1 MKNNFVSLLI
11 GFLLVF
17 GVIGCGANNG
27 SSEAEN
33 NTSDKAKI
41 QVTVKGYSN
50 GTARL
55 IGWFASQQ
63 YLIDSAKVDGTGQM
77 IFERDSIYQQ
87 GLAFVMLP
95 DQNYFPFLL
104 SEDQEFE
111 LATEKGDLQGKMVV
125 TGSIDNKLYYENDQF
140 EKNHQKKFNEIN
152 TQLNNATVGT
162 DGYSKLKEEQDKLVK
177 ARKAHLEE
185 IFTKHPNSFFT
196 SFKRSGQNPDVID
209 FKTKEGYLDTLK
221 QVYTYRTQ
229 FWDNVDLDDERLLF
243 TPVISNKLTK
253 YITELTAQNPDSIIS
268 AADFL
273 VGKVLD
279 QKEYYKYFVNWIA
292 LNYEPEKS
300 TVMDADAIYA
310 HMIKKYF
317 TKEKAFWST
326 EFEIE
331 HLQRKASEMSASL
344 VGMKGPDVK
353 AKDPSGNMKAISDLQ
368 SDYVIVFMY
377 SPECEHCIKESPK
390 MVQFYKEWKNKG
402 VEVFGIGLDT
412 EQATW
417 EKFVKDFGLDVFTNV
432 YDPTNKAIYK
442 KYYVDVTPEIY
453 VLNKDRIIIGK
464 NLDVEQ
470 IPEIIKRDQNG
481 K

>member
-185 IFTKHPNSFFT
+185 IFTKHPNSF
-196 SFKRSGQNPDVID
+196 SRRLKDQVKI
-209 FKTKEGYLDTLK
+209 LTL
-221 QVYTYRTQ
+221 
-229 FWDNVDLDDERLLF
+229 
-243 TPVISNKLTK
+243 
-253 YITELTAQNPDSIIS
+253 
-268 AADFL
+268 
-273 VGKVLD
+273 
-279 QKEYYKYFVNWIA
+279 
-292 LNYEPEKS
+292 
-300 TVMDADAIYA
+300 
-310 HMIKKYF
+310 
-317 TKEKAFWST
+317 
-326 EFEIE
+326 
-331 HLQRKASEMSASL
+331 
-344 VGMKGPDVK
+344 
-353 AKDPSGNMKAISDLQ
+353 
-368 SDYVIVFMY
+368 
-377 SPECEHCIKESPK
+377 
-390 MVQFYKEWKNKG
+390 
-402 VEVFGIGLDT
+402 
-412 EQATW
+412 
-417 EKFVKDFGLDVFTNV
+417 
-432 YDPTNKAIYK
+432 
-442 KYYVDVTPEIY
+442 
-453 VLNKDRIIIGK
+453 
-464 NLDVEQ
+464 
-470 IPEIIKRDQNG
+470 
-481 K
+481 